1 MGWAQRALF
10 GRRHPNALKEDPIDM
25 IERAF
30 HAYTKAV
37 ETKFKASRRPPTTKR
52 GLVELRNKARHL
64 CDLVDQLEDGPEFSA
79 LVEKTRSAFHGDWHS
94 ARGASWWR
102 DPIRNFF
109 CRTGYYTDTFAGSDA
124 PCALF
129 ERYEAAFQRRSVHTK
144 YMAPLEF
151 VNFPKSE
158 LKFSGFE
165 IRKFDRK
172 ELEEI
177 VGNDVNRVLYPYAF
191 FHNETLAALQEYWF
205 IVVRIPEEA
214 RRLGRIYSSAA
225 VAAAVK
231 GRVFLEYTRFPPAIE
246 RVLARLVLF
255 DWVGDPQDPLT
266 YSGQDGLPFGFEI
279 PFVLRVDDNDLKGPE
294 SAPDLS
300 KLKSY
305 GTKVN
310 PVTEEE
316 YEAPYVTFNLN
327 EPRVA
332 ALEEYIQRADECLR
346 NLEKKKHDTKL
357 PYLETLDTRWP
368 FLKVA
373 IGNLIKAFFTEG
385 LDQLLW
391 HITALE
397 ALLGERGPGVTASLA
412 KRIAAILGTTEE
424 EKEKRRKQFK
434 ELYQLRCDLVHGNQF
449 KKDTHR
455 QQLFEARMMALR
467 VTIWFVHY
475 LGEMAA
481 RVKEESWQ
489 GEVLKREDFLA
500 LLDLSNADRD
510 RLKAEVSSRHECL
523 LDWGDS
529 DRDRLS
535 ALLSNL
541 PNGFPAAPTWSP

>member
-1 MGWAQRALF
+1 
-10 GRRHPNALKEDPIDM
+10 M
-25 IERAF
+25 IEQAF

-37 ETKFKASRRPPTTKR
+37 ETKFEEKRRPPTNK
-52 GLVELRNKARHL
+52 GSLVEWLNRDDHLRA
-64 CDLVDQLEDGPEFSA
+64 LVKQLEDGHEFRA
-79 LVEKTRSAFHGDWHS
+79 LLEATRSEFRSDDWHGTK
-94 ARGASWWR
+94 RASWWT
-102 DPIRNFF
+102 DPVRNFF
-109 CRTGYYTDTFAGSDA
+109 RRTGFYTHNFFKGSDTTYDW
-124 PCALF
+124 F
-129 ERYEAAFQRRSVHTK
+129 QRYEKAFQRRSVQTT
-144 YMAPLEF
+144 YLAPLEF
-151 VNFPKSE
+151 VEFPKPE
-158 LKFSGFE
+158 LKFSGFD

-172 ELEEI
+172 ELDEI
-177 VGNDVNRVLYPYAF
+177 VGNDVNRVFYPYAF
-191 FHNETLAALQEYWF
+191 LHKETLAALQEYWF

-346 NLEKKKHDTKL
+346 NLEKKEHDPSL
-357 PYLETLDTRWP
+357 PYLDTLDTRWP

-373 IGNLIKAFFTEG
+373 IGNLIKAFFTEE
-385 LDQLLW
+385 LEQLLW

-397 ALLGERGPGVTASLA
+397 ALLGDGDQALPRRLPKEAPPSSARPKRKGRG
-412 KRIAAILGTTEE
+412 
-424 EKEKRRKQFK
+424 
-434 ELYQLRCDLVHGNQF
+434 
-449 KKDTHR
+449 
-455 QQLFEARMMALR
+455 
-467 VTIWFVHY
+467 
-475 LGEMAA
+475 
-481 RVKEESWQ
+481 
-489 GEVLKREDFLA
+489 
-500 LLDLSNADRD
+500 
-510 RLKAEVSSRHECL
+510 
-523 LDWGDS
+523 
-529 DRDRLS
+529 
-535 ALLSNL
+535 
-541 PNGFPAAPTWSP
+541 

>member
-94 ARGASWWR
+94 ARDESWWR

-109 CRTGYYTDTFAGSDA
+109 RRTGYYTDAFFKGSDTS
-124 PCALF
+124 CDWF
-129 ERYEAAFQRRSVHTK
+129 ERYEKAFQRRHVQTT
-144 YMAPLEF
+144 YLAPVEF
-151 VNFPKSE
+151 VSFPKPE

-165 IRKFDRK
+165 IRRFDRK
-172 ELEEI
+172 EFEEI

-266 YSGQDGLPFGFEI
+266 YSGQDGLPFGFKI

-294 SAPDLS
+294 SAPDRS
-300 KLKSY
+300 KLKTTPW
-305 GTKVN
+305 GN
-310 PVTEEE
+310 EGE
-316 YEAPYVTFNLN
+316 YEIPIVLFNLN
-327 EPRVA
+327 ESRVA
-332 ALEEYIQRADECLR
+332 AFEQCVQRADECLR
-346 NLEKKKHDTKL
+346 HLEKKKHDTKL

-373 IGNLIKAFFTEG
+373 IGNLIKAFFTEE
-385 LDQLLW
+385 LEQLLW

-397 ALLGERGPGVTASLA
+397 ALLGERGPGVTASIA
-412 KRIAAILGTTEE
+412 RRSAAILGAT
-424 EKEKRRKQFK
+424 EKERKGWKKKFAGNNG
-434 ELYQLRCDLVHGNQF
+434 LYDLRSALVHGRKF
-449 KKDTHR
+449 KKDVHR
-455 QQLFEARMMALR
+455 KQLCEARMMAMR

-475 LGEMAA
+475 LGEIAA
-481 RVKEESWQ
+481 RINEGTWKS
-489 GEVLKREDFLA
+489 EVPKREDFLT
-500 LLDLSNADRD
+500 LLDRNEADRI
-510 RLKAEVSSRHECL
+510 RLKAIL
-523 LDWGDS
+523 N
-529 DRDRLS
+529 
-535 ALLSNL
+535 NL
-541 PNGFPAAPTWSP
+541 PNGFPSAPDWSP